1 MCISSC
7 LKWRVP
13 APAVRV
19 GVQLQPNKDGVG
31 VLGIMEADFLQVRAL
46 RPAPRMMMVVLL
58 MSPEENT
65 IA

>member
-1 MCISSC
+1 

-46 RPAPRMMMVVLL
+46 RPAPWMMMMMVLL